1 MAILTETEIHGAT
14 ARMDIHQIALELN
27 NALGS
32 TLVAALTGSKDRK
45 QPIRWAKPDGPKPSN
60 DFTRRLQLA
69 HRLWT
74 RLEQAEGEHIARGWF
89 IGGNPLLDEDTPLTA
104 IREDRSKKVSA
115 AAKAF
120 IEGAGGA

>member
-1 MAILTETEIHGAT
+1 MAILTETEVHGAT
-14 ARMDIHQIALELN
+14 ARMDIHQIVRALNE
-27 NALGS
+27 ALGS

-45 QPIRWAKPDGPKPSN
+45 QPIRWAKPNGPKPGT

-74 RLEQAEGEHIARGWF
+74 LLEQAEGEHIARGWF

-104 IREDRSKKVSA
+104 IREDRAKEVTA
-115 AAKAF
+115 AAASF

>member
-14 ARMDIHQIALELN
+14 ARMDIHQIARELN
-27 NALGS
+27 EALGA

-45 QPIRWAKPDGPKPSN
+45 QPIRWAKPNGPKPGP

-69 HRLWT
+69 HREWT

-89 IGGNPLLDEDTPLTA
+89 IGGNPLLNEDTPLTA
-104 IREDRSKKVSA
+104 IREDRGRQVTA
-115 AAKAF
+115 AVTAF
-120 IEGAGGA
+120 IEGAGGV

>member
-1 MAILTETEIHGAT
+1 MATLTETQIHGAT
-14 ARMDIHQIALELN
+14 ARMDIHQVVKALN
-27 NALGS
+27 DVLGS

-45 QPIRWAKPDGPKPSN
+45 QPIRWAKPNGPKPST

-74 RLEQAEGEHIARGWF
+74 SLEQAEGEHIARGWF

-104 IREDRSKKVSA
+104 IREDRAKEVTA
-115 AAKAF
+115 AAASF

>member
-1 MAILTETEIHGAT
+1 MAILTETKIHGAT

-60 DFTRRLQLA
+60 GFTRHLQLA
-69 HRLWT
+69 HRPWT

-115 AAKAF
+115 AARAF
-120 IEGAGGA
+120 IESAGGA